1 MKNHSILN
9 ALSGENTVSNIEL
22 KAWLN
27 RDSVINP
34 FIVELNYKV
43 FGFIGSVY
51 KTENVI
57 TLYVDLE
64 LKNYKIFIVKFQE
77 YETYFNSNNTNSTSN
92 NLKKFINLDT
102 YPLKSITKE
111 DVLVLSQDFKLSDK
125 SRQQLSELIDYLNSK
140 VI

>member
-1 MKNHSILN
+1 MKNHSILK
-9 ALSGENTVSNIEL
+9 ALSGENNVSNIEL